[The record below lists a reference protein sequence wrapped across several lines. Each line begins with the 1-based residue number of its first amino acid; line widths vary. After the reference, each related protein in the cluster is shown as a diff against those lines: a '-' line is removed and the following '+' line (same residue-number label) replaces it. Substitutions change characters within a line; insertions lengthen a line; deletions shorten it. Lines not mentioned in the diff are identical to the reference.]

1 MIRFSNHN
9 YRKIHPSE
17 KIYHTYG
24 FVCVDKCT
32 GKPTIFGK
40 QIGRKLMV
48 NKTYYEYMLFF
59 NNGNIKY
66 FLFDITTTFRCF
78 SPSQYKLYELDND
91 TLSSVS
97 ILI

>member
-40 QIGRKLMV
+40 QIGRKLMA
-48 NKTYYEYMLFF
+48 NKIYYEYMLFF
-59 NNGNIKY
+59 NIGSIQS
-66 FLFDITTTFRCF
+66 FLFDTTTEFRCF
-78 SPSQYKLYELDND
+78 SQSQYELYELDD
-91 TLSSVS
+91 DALSSVS